1 MTNDSE
7 IIHVYSLSI
16 HLCANRYVH
25 GNSLPLTSFFLNPPS
40 FRDRSSG
47 YIEDTMTC
55 DLSLSLAI
63 LLQRARCV
71 STESSAIAAIN
82 ASSFLNLTNGN
93 SLTEFDFEA
102 RLDSASELPM
112 RLQRLVKLIQTK
124 GNDALF

>member
-1 MTNDSE
+1 
-7 IIHVYSLSI
+7 
-16 HLCANRYVH
+16 
-25 GNSLPLTSFFLNPPS
+25 
-40 FRDRSSG
+40 
-47 YIEDTMTC
+47 MTC

-71 STESSAIAAIN
+71 SPKSSAIAAIN

-93 SLTEFDFEA
+93 SLTESDFEA

-124 GNDALF
+124 GNDALFRYNIILSVG